1 MRDVTAVG
9 LVDGKDKRL
18 AAKNA
23 ETLGIK
29 LVDVYTEA
37 LMAALS
43 RYQKPD
49 NVIAEAPVFN
59 LVAYTLLR
67 VHT

>member
-9 LVDGKDKRL
+9 LVDGMDNRL

-43 RYQKPD
+43 RYQTPD
-49 NVIAEAPVFN
+49 NMIAEAPVFN